1 MLLVKMCFIISEIK
15 SGFESYLSALKHNK
29 MFPMCKF
36 IVVVIYISSS
46 SEIITPKLNSV
57 IQPCELHSNSES
69 NGYFPPY
76 SCQCISMLGKQVFR
90 DSYPINSMSKEIPQ

>member
-46 SEIITPKLNSV
+46 SEIITP
-57 IQPCELHSNSES
+57 ETEF
-69 NGYFPPY
+69 Y
-76 SCQCISMLGKQVFR
+76 
-90 DSYPINSMSKEIPQ
+90 DSAM